1 MNIFGNIGNFGGNSG
16 GGGGF
21 TPFQPINNVLK
32 PITDIFTPFT
42 EMAGNLTGG
51 VSDILSGEWL
61 IYLAI
66 GGGIVLLILLL
77 K

>member
-1 MNIFGNIGNFGGNSG
+1 MNIFGNLPSFGGNSG
-16 GGGGF
+16 GSGF
-21 TPFQPINNVLK
+21 TPFQPINDIFKPVTDIFK
-32 PITDIFTPFT
+32 PITDMTQ
-42 EMAGNLTGG
+42 NLTGG
-51 VSDILSGEWL
+51 VSDFLSGDWL

>member
-1 MNIFGNIGNFGGNSG
+1 MNIFGNLPSFGGNSG
-16 GGGGF
+16 GGGF
-21 TPFQPINNVLK
+21 NPFQPINDIFKPVSDIFK
-32 PITDIFTPFT
+32 PITDI
-42 EMAGNLTGG
+42 TGG
-51 VSDILSGEWL
+51 VSDFLSGDWL